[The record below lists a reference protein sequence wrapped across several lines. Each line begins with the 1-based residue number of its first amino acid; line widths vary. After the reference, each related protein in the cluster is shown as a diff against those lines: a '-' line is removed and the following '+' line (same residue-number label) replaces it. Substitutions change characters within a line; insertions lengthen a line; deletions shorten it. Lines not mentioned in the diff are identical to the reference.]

1 MKSLQYGLVSMEGL
15 SELGAVTMIHGGAGP
30 ISKSME
36 RSQEGYLA
44 SLATLEALRIDAQKR
59 EANPVTPY
67 LRAKTARVLSLAEA
81 QTLQGVISLEASPA
95 FNAGRGSALQVDGV
109 CRVSAAAMES
119 RRCRLSAVVNAQ
131 RVCHPSVLALCLQ
144 DLQHGVRDSEG
155 AALLMR
161 DLGIPLEDPVT
172 PYQFEKWSQRRIAQL
187 TGVVP
192 TAGETGT
199 VGSVSCD
206 SEGQLS
212 AMTSTGGIG
221 FEAVGRVGDVPTI
234 AGTYCTRRTAVSCT
248 GYGEEIV
255 SHAVAARLAVRL
267 EDSSNPEFALEQT
280 INEALAANLRYAF
293 ICVHKLARG
302 VLWARGA
309 TTEHFAWG
317 VMNSDGISF
326 SNE

>member
-15 SELGAVTMIHGGAGP
+15 SNLGAVTMIHGGAGP
-30 ISKSME
+30 ISKNME
-36 RSQEGYLA
+36 RSQAGYLA
-44 SLATLEALRIDAQKR
+44 SLAALESLRSSAQER
-59 EANPVTPY
+59 LVNPVMPY
-67 LRAKTARVLSLAEA
+67 GQLMTARVLSLAEA
-81 QTLQGVISLEASPA
+81 QTLEAVLSLEASPA
-95 FNAGRGSALQVDGV
+95 FNAGRGAALQADGV

-119 RRCRLSAVVNAQ
+119 RRRRLSAVINAQ
-131 RVCHPSVLALCLQ
+131 RICHPSVLALVLQ
-144 DLQHGVRDSEG
+144 DGQHGVRDTEG
-155 AALLMR
+155 VALLMR

-172 PYQFEKWSQRRIAQL
+172 PYQFQRWSQQRGEQL
-187 TGVVP
+187 TGGIPAV
-192 TAGETGT
+192 GETGT

-206 SEGQLS
+206 SEGHLA

-234 AGTYCTRRTAVSCT
+234 AGTYCTQLTAVSCT

-267 EDSSNPEFALEQT
+267 EDSCNPEFALEQT

-317 VMNSDGISF
+317 VMNGDGISF